1 VQVRSKI
8 LIVEDDEAL
17 AAFLRQRLMD
27 ECGFEVRVI
36 HDGAKACQEADNP
49 PYGLVVLDLN
59 LPGMHGLDILRQI
72 RRRSLD
78 LPVIVVTGMGAVEDR
93 VAGLNAGAD
102 DYLAKPFAFR
112 ELEARIHALLRRRG
126 DAGARLKVGDL
137 ELDRVARSV
146 RRGDRQ
152 LELSPKEFDLLEYL
166 MLHVDTPVPRN
177 TIFKQVWKTANDA
190 KMTNV
195 VDVYVNYLRRK
206 IDGEH
211 AAQMIWTVRGVG
223 YQLGLSSLSQSR
235 SL

>member
-1 VQVRSKI
+1 VEVRPKI
-8 LIVEDDEAL
+8 LIVEDEEVL
-17 AAFLRQRLMD
+17 ADFLKRRLMD
-27 ECGFEVRVI
+27 ECGFEVQVI
-36 HDGAKACQEADNP
+36 HDGAQASQEAEAFC
-49 PYGLVVLDLN
+49 YGMVVLDLN
-59 LPGMHGLDILRQI
+59 LPGMHGLDVLRQI

-78 LPVIVVTGMGAVEDR
+78 LPVIIVTGMGSVEDR

-112 ELEARIHALLRRRG
+112 ELEARIRALLRRKG
-126 DAGARLKVGDL
+126 GAGARLKVGDL

-146 RRGDRQ
+146 RRGERQ
-152 LELSPKEFDLLEYL
+152 VELSPKEFDLLEYL
-166 MLHVDTPVPRN
+166 MLHVDTAVPRN

-211 AAQMIWTVRGVG
+211 AAPMIWTVRGVG
-223 YQLGLSSLSQSR
+223 YRLGLSSLSQS

>member
-1 VQVRSKI
+1 
-8 LIVEDDEAL
+8 
-17 AAFLRQRLMD
+17 MD

-36 HDGAKACQEADNP
+36 HDGAKAGQEADSSS
-49 PYGLVVLDLN
+49 YGLVVLDLN

-78 LPVIVVTGMGAVEDR
+78 LPVIVVTGMGSVEDR